1 MRPGVGVV
9 KRSPMQR
16 PSKPLKRRTPLRS
29 HKSPIPMSAR
39 TKARIPERQRVRAR
53 VFERDGGCVLRRLD
67 PSHRCMGGLT
77 FQHVKKASQ
86 GGEYSEENGVALC
99 WYANSIWVEQNRAEA
114 EALGLHKPGWV
125 A

>member
-1 MRPGVGVV
+1 M
-9 KRSPMQR
+9 KRTTA
-16 PSKPLKRRTPLRS
+16 LKRGKAIERRTPLRS
-29 HKSPIPMSAR
+29 KKPPNSMSAR
-39 TKARIPERQRVRAR
+39 TRARIPERQAVRAR

-67 PSHRCMGGLT
+67 PSHRCMGALT

-86 GGEYSEENGVALC
+86 GGEYSEDNGVALC
-99 WYANSIWVEQNRAEA
+99 WWANAIWVEQNRAEA